1 MNNRARQLIL
11 ACLVPVLIL
20 LGMCFKPVYTLL
32 TGEVITLQTKP
43 VDPTDL
49 FRGDYVALRYEA
61 EDVPMQ
67 FVDEAVVSKL
77 GNSWGEIEVY
87 VLFEEKNGVHIPM
100 EVTLE
105 KPDKGTFLKGTVIL
119 FDKTDSGKEFVRIEY
134 GLDKYYVKD
143 NTGTE
148 WEKASAKGKI
158 LAKIKVN
165 KGYGIITGIE
175 REK

>member
-1 MNNRARQLIL
+1 MNKRARQLIL
-11 ACLVPVLIL
+11 GCLVPVLIL

-32 TGEVITLQTKP
+32 TGEVIKLQTKP

-61 EDVPMQ
+61 EDVPIQ
-67 FVDEAVVSKL
+67 FVEEAVVSKL

-87 VLFEEKNGVHIPM
+87 VLFEEKNGVHIPLK
-100 EVTLE
+100 VTLR
-105 KPDKGTFLKGTVIL
+105 KPAKGIFLKGTLIL
-119 FDKTDSGKEFVRIEY
+119 YDKTNSGKEFVLIKY
-134 GLDKYYVKD
+134 GLEKYYVKD

-148 WEKASAKGKI
+148 WEKASEKGKI
-158 LAKIKVN
+158 VAKIKVN
-165 KGYGIITGIE
+165 NGYGIITGIE